1 MASIEGMTDT
11 TPPSSP
17 SKNGGSIF
25 SKVWAWIKAH
35 KIITAVIVVAVLVIG
50 SAGGQGADD
59 KKDDTKPKTTAKSD
73 KTVTESK
80 ETTTSTELSDAEAL
94 DRANAETISRCTKV
108 TDLAT
113 ISANPNSF
121 GGFECAQLAVSVT
134 VRNPDLPCEFWGTFD
149 IGNGPSVESQFWGN
163 NAAEDCPDIAG
174 ITPGDTVD
182 MLALINGTTGLA
194 SDGTGG
200 HNSPTFQVLRID
212 SAS

>member
-1 MASIEGMTDT
+1 MTDT
-11 TPPSSP
+11 TPPPSP

-59 KKDDTKPKTTAKSD
+59 KKDDTKPKTAAEPD

-94 DRANAETISRCTKV
+94 DRANAETIRLCTKV
-108 TDLAT
+108 TDLAA

-121 GGFECAQLAVSVT
+121 GILGCAELAVSVT

-149 IGNGPSVESQFWGN
+149 IDNGASVESKFRGN
-163 NAAEDCPDIAG
+163 NIAEDCPDIAG
-174 ITPGDTVD
+174 INVGDMVD
-182 MLALINGTTGLA
+182 MLALIEGSTGLA

-200 HNSPTFQVLRID
+200 HNSPAFQVLRID
-212 SAS
+212 SAG